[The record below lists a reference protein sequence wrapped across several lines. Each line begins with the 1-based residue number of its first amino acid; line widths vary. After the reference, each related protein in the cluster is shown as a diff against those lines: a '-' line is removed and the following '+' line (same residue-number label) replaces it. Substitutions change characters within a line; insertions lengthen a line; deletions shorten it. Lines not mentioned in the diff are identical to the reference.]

1 MAYFDS
7 ARRSL
12 ACAAMLLSLLVLLVG
27 CRDGDG
33 DAERAA
39 EQGATAKEPPQ
50 ADQGPWP
57 LDEVP
62 DELRPRVERGMQA
75 MDAVQANLFQAL
87 SSALA
92 AGAPSEAL
100 EVCSELAQPLTAE
113 VAAQAEVEVGRT
125 SLKLRNPKNEPLPW
139 VRAWLE
145 AHWDEPAAGVMPIV
159 VDLGDA
165 LGIARPIG
173 TMDLCETCHGPEDAL
188 SADLRASLERLY
200 PEDQAVGFT
209 AGDMR
214 GAFWAKVADNSGAR
228 GP

>member
-7 ARRSL
+7 ARRAL

-27 CRDGDG
+27 CRDEEG
-33 DAERAA
+33 DAEGAA
-39 EQGATAKEPPQ
+39 EQEGATAAKE
-50 ADQGPWP
+50 ADRGPWP

-62 DELRPRVERGMQA
+62 DELRPRVERAMQA
-75 MDAVQANLFQAL
+75 MDAVQANLFEAL

-92 AGAPSEAL
+92 DGTPSEAL

-113 VAAQAEVEVGRT
+113 VAATAEVEVGRT

-145 AHWDEPAAGVMPIV
+145 EHWDEPAAGVLPIV

-173 TMDLCETCHGPEDAL
+173 TMALCETCHGPEDAL
-188 SADLRASLERLY
+188 SADLRTSLSRLY
-200 PEDQAVGFT
+200 PEDQAIGFT

-214 GAFWAKVADNSGAR
+214 GAFWAKVADDSRAR

>member
-1 MAYFDS
+1 MVYFDS
-7 ARRSL
+7 ARRAL

-27 CRDGDG
+27 CRDGEG
-33 DAERAA
+33 DAEGAA
-39 EQGATAKEPPQ
+39 EQEGATAKE
-50 ADQGPWP
+50 ADRGPWP

-62 DELRPRVERGMQA
+62 DELRPRVERAMQA
-75 MDAVQANLFQAL
+75 MDAVQANLFAAL

-92 AGAPSEAL
+92 DGAPSEAL

-113 VAAQAEVEVGRT
+113 VAAKAEVEVGRT
-125 SLKLRNPKNEPLPW
+125 SLRLRNPKNEPLPW

-145 AHWDEPAAGVMPIV
+145 EHWDEPAAGVMPIV

-188 SADLRASLERLY
+188 HADLRTSLSRLY
-200 PEDQAVGFT
+200 PEDQAIGFT

-214 GAFWAKVADNSGAR
+214 GAFWAKVADSSGAR
-228 GP
+228 QP